1 MGTIRS
7 ERLAARAPAPVLIL
21 AAALAAVTIWGG
33 TPVVTKL
40 AVAGLSLSEGALAVG
55 LLRTLLAAAVAL
67 PLLVA
72 GRLAPPASSGGRIC
86 LVVATLGGYVG
97 FPLLFTLGVARTSAA
112 HGALLLALL
121 PLFTGLMAA
130 VLERRLPGRLWWL
143 GAALALAGCLLLID
157 QRFGL
162 AAPGASLEGDLLVI
176 LSCLCA
182 SAGYVAG
189 AHAGREAGS
198 WAITLWGVLLGGLL
212 LLPLAVLLPLPLA
225 VLLPLPL
232 AVLLPLPA
240 LLAQASQ
247 GITGAGLWAALLYL
261 SLLSTLLAYAAWYWA
276 LGQGGVGRT
285 GLLQFA
291 QPLVGLALAGLLLGE
306 ALTWPLLLAAAMIL
320 AGMAMARLAPTQ

>member
-72 GRLAPPASSGGRIC
+72 GRLAPPASRGGRIC

-198 WAITLWGVLLGGLL
+198 WAVTLWGVLLGGLL

-225 VLLPLPL
+225 VM
-232 AVLLPLPA
+232 LPLPA

>member
-1 MGTIRS
+1 VGTVRS

-21 AAALAAVTIWGG
+21 AAALAAVAIWGG

-55 LLRTLLAAAVAL
+55 LLRTLLAAVVAL

-72 GRLAPPASSGGRIC
+72 GRLAPPASRGGRIC
-86 LVVATLGGYVG
+86 LAVATLGGYVG

-121 PLFTGLMAA
+121 PLFTGLFAA
-130 VLERRLPGRLWWL
+130 LLERRPPGRFWWL
-143 GAALALAGCLLLID
+143 GAALALAGSLLLID

-162 AAPGASLEGDLLVI
+162 AAAGATLAGDLLVI

-198 WAITLWGVLLGGLL
+198 WAVTLWGVLLGGL
-212 LLPLAVLLPLPLA
+212 VL
-225 VLLPLPL
+225 LPL

-247 GITGAGLWAALLYL
+247 GITGASLWAALLYL
-261 SLLSTLLAYAAWYWA
+261 SLLSSLLAYAAWYWA

>member
-130 VLERRLPGRLWWL
+130 VLERRPPGRLWWL

-212 LLPLAVLLPLPLA
+212 L
-225 VLLPLPL
+225 LPL

>member
-72 GRLAPPASSGGRIC
+72 GRLAPPASSGGRVY
-86 LVVATLGGYVG
+86 LAVASIGGYVG

-212 LLPLAVLLPLPLA
+212 LLPLAVLLPLP
-225 VLLPLPL
+225 
-232 AVLLPLPA
+232 A

-247 GITGAGLWAALLYL
+247 GITGASLWAALLYL

>member
-7 ERLAARAPAPVLIL
+7 ARLDGSAPAQGLIL
-21 AAALAAVTIWGG
+21 AAALSAVTVWGG

-40 AVAGLSLSEGALAVG
+40 AVAGLDPLAVG
-55 LLRTLLAAAVAL
+55 LLRTLLAPVVAL
-67 PLLVA
+67 PLLLA
-72 GRLAPPASSGGRIC
+72 GRLAPPASRSGRAC
-86 LVVATLGGYVG
+86 LVAATLGGYVG

-121 PLFTGLMAA
+121 PLFTGLIAA
-130 VLERRLPGRLWWL
+130 LLERRLPGRPWWL
-143 GAALALAGCLLLID
+143 GAALALAGSLLLVD

-162 AAPGASLEGDLLVI
+162 AAPGASLEGDLLVV

-189 AHAGREAGS
+189 AHAGREAGA
-198 WAITLWGVLLGGLL
+198 WAVTLWGVLLGGLA
-212 LLPLAVLLPLPLA
+212 LLPLAM
-225 VLLPLPL
+225 
-232 AVLLPLPA
+232 LLPLPA
-240 LLAQASQ
+240 LLAQASV
-247 GITGAGLWAALLYL
+247 GLWSALLYL
-261 SLLSTLLAYAAWYWA
+261 SLLSTVIAYAAWYWA

-291 QPLVGLALAGLLLGE
+291 QPLVGLVLAALLLGE

-320 AGMAMARLAPTQ
+320 AGMLLARLQPSR

>member
-7 ERLAARAPAPVLIL
+7 ERLDARAPAPVLIL

-72 GRLAPPASSGGRIC
+72 GRLAPPASSGGRVY
-86 LVVATLGGYVG
+86 LAVASIGGYVG

-130 VLERRLPGRLWWL
+130 VLERRLPGRFWWL
-143 GAALALAGCLLLID
+143 GAALALAGCLLLVD
-157 QRFGL
+157 RRFGL

-225 VLLPLPL
+225 VM
-232 AVLLPLPA
+232 LPLPA

-247 GITGAGLWAALLYL
+247 GITGASLWAALLYL